1 MPGDILEAFETTEFW
16 REEAVCF
23 GVDDVDFFADDD
35 VSVMRAK
42 ALCAGCPVRDD
53 CLAFAIE
60 SNQSQGVW
68 GGQAPAER
76 AKLRRL
82 WLRDLRRAS

>member
-1 MPGDILEAFETTEFW
+1 MEALESFEFW
-16 REEAVCF
+16 REDAACF
-23 GVDDVDFFADDD
+23 GASGVDFFADDPLTLG
-35 VSVMRAK
+35 RAK

-60 SNQSQGVW
+60 TNQSQGVW
-68 GGQAPAER
+68 GGYEPTER
-76 AKLRRL
+76 ARLRRV

>member
-1 MPGDILEAFETTEFW
+1 MPGDILEASETIEFW
-16 REEAVCF
+16 REGAGCF

-68 GGQAPAER
+68 GGQGPGER

-82 WLRDLRRAS
+82 WLRHLRQAS